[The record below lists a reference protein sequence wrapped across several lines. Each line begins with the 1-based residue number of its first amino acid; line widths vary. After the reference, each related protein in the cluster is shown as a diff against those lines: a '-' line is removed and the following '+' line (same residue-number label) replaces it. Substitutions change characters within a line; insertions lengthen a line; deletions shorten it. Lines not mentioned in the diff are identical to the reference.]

1 MNCFVVTDTNWDNVP
16 LISKRLGY
24 ASDTIRINTPY
35 SKNAENIIKVANKLE
50 LIAVRHSL
58 KKNNE
63 ALSIKKCMEFMDFC
77 MVFTD
82 FIEYNNIP
90 HLVIEICRSNNIPCF
105 VFTNF
110 TSEYF
115 YNHEL
120 STIKF
125 KKALKEM
132 KEVIKPR
139 ILNNIQYIT
148 VENNTTLMK
157 SSIEE
162 SIEKIRESYSH
173 LKIKKDSRR
182 IMLID
187 P

>member
-24 ASDTIRINTPY
+24 LSNRTRINTPY

-63 ALSIKKCMEFMDFC
+63 AFGIKNCMQFMDFC

-105 VFTNF
+105 IFTNF
-110 TSEYF
+110 TSDYF
-115 YNHEL
+115 YNYEI

-125 KKALKEM
+125 KKALKDIN
-132 KEVIKPR
+132 EVIKPR
-139 ILNNIQYIT
+139 ILNNIPSIII
-148 VENNTTLMK
+148 ENNTK
-157 SSIEE
+157 FVNSSIEE
-162 SIEKIRESYSH
+162 SIEKIRERYSH
-173 LKIKKDSRR
+173 IKIQKESRS